1 MKIVPGI
8 LLISAFLTLAAC
20 SPQPN
25 ADLKSDGVVAN
36 EVEST
41 VSQTE
46 PTEESK
52 DEITTDSVNEEQEIT
67 ATTIK
72 KNDTVTIDGYAELS
86 VSKQK
91 FSKKIE
97 PSKPGNFYTYY
108 ESKEED
114 STYFALTVKA
124 KNLYTTGIDADEI
137 ANVTLIYDN
146 QYDYP
151 TFSTVEEKGGED
163 FTYSNI
169 TSVNPLKT
177 TTLYYLAEIPNEV
190 ADSDKP
196 LKALI
201 KVKDNT
207 FEYTIR

>member
-8 LLISAFLTLAAC
+8 LLITAFLTLAAC

-25 ADLKSDGVVAN
+25 VDLKSDGVVAN

-72 KNDTVTIDGYAELS
+72 KGDTVTIDGYAELS

-124 KNLYTTGIDADEI
+124 KNLYTTGVDADEI

>member
-1 MKIVPGI
+1 MKKVSSI
-8 LLISAFLTLAAC
+8 LLVAAFLSITAC
-20 SPQPN
+20 STQPT
-25 ADLKSDGVVAN
+25 AVTKSDDLVTN
-36 EVEST
+36 EVQTTAAQTESTEDST
-41 VSQTE
+41 VSAE
-46 PTEESK
+46 A
-52 DEITTDSVNEEQEIT
+52 VEQEKEDI

-72 KNDTVTIDGYAELS
+72 KGDPVTVDGFAEIS
-86 VSKQK
+86 VTKQQ

-108 ESKEED
+108 ESKEDD

-124 KNLYTTGIDADEI
+124 KNLYSTGIDADEI
-137 ANVTLIYDN
+137 ADVTLIFDN

-169 TSVNPLKT
+169 TSISPLKT

-196 LKALI
+196 LKAVI
-201 KVKDNT
+201 KIKDEV

>member
-1 MKIVPGI
+1 MRIVSGI
-8 LLISAFLTLAAC
+8 LLVTAFLTLAAC
-20 SPQPN
+20 SPQSK
-25 ADLKSDGVVAN
+25 ADSKSDGGVAN
-36 EVEST
+36 KVEST
-41 VSQTE
+41 LSQTE
-46 PTEESK
+46 SKEEPAVETSA
-52 DEITTDSVNEEQEIT
+52 DSVDQEQEST
-67 ATTIK
+67 ATSIK
-72 KNDTVTIDGYAELS
+72 KGETVTIDGFAEIS

-108 ESKEED
+108 ESKEDD
-114 STYFALTVKA
+114 STYFALTIKA

-137 ANVTLIYDN
+137 ANVTLIFDN

-190 ADSDKP
+190 AESDKP
-196 LKALI
+196 LKAVI
-201 KVKDNT
+201 KIQDEV
-207 FEYTIR
+207 FEYTVR